1 MVPAQRNNSVTLL
14 RLVAAFL
21 VLSGH
26 MSRICGITPIILF
39 GEQVHSMGVKIFFCW
54 EVCLLRKAGRKILIR
69 CDMRLRDSFVF
80 GHRWQF
86 MY

>member
-39 GEQVHSMGVKIFFCW
+39 GEQVHSMGVKIFF
-54 EVCLLRKAGRKILIR
+54 LLL
-69 CDMRLRDSFVF
+69 
-80 GHRWQF
+80 
-86 MY
+86 